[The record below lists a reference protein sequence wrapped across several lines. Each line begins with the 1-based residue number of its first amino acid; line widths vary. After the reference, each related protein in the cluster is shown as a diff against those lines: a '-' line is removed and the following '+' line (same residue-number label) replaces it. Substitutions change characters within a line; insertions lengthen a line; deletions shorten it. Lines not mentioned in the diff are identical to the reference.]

1 MTAEMDTESVDFDET
16 EENATSFDNND
27 DDSQE

>member
-1 MTAEMDTESVDFDET
+1 MTAEMDTESDDFDET
-16 EENATSFDNND
+16 EENATLFDNNG

>member
-1 MTAEMDTESVDFDET
+1 MTAEMDTESDDFDET